1 MRGMGYLTV
10 VDAIRLLQHGL
21 PVYIVAAPVES
32 KALPLDGVWRDDE
45 GRIHYDCSC
54 ICINP
59 DTAYAIGRLYNQ
71 QCILR
76 LYPSYSAKSGVFLL
90 QDTPFTRQ
98 VALEYAGGYTSDG
111 KWLLTAVENP
121 DTLPLEESYEEYLP
135 VEIEFLPVK

>member
-1 MRGMGYLTV
+1 ML
-10 VDAIRLLQHGL
+10 
-21 PVYIVAAPVES
+21 S
-32 KALPLDGVWRDDE
+32 DD
-45 GRIHYDCSC
+45 S
-54 ICINP
+54 
-59 DTAYAIGRLYNQ
+59 YNQ

-98 VALEYAGGYTSDG
+98 VALEYAGGYTADG
-111 KWLLTAVENP
+111 NWLLTAVENP